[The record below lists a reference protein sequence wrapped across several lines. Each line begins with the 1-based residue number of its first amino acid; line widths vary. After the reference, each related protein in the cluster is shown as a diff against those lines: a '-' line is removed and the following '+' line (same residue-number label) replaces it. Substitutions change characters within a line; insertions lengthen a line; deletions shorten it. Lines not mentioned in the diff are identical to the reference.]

1 MGACGRTALLNRTG
15 TTSNKA
21 CDLTTYPPKAPRRP
35 SGWRWPLLLAA
46 SASLAACSGESSKGQ
61 QQRTTEVG
69 YIVAQTSSVPIAVT
83 LSGRTVAFETS
94 EVRPQVTGVIKR
106 RFFTEGST
114 VKAGQP
120 LFEIDPSLY
129 RAAVNQAQANLASAR
144 ATADAAS
151 VKAERYRPLADMEA
165 IAKQDYT
172 DAQAQARTAKAS
184 IAQNAAA
191 LDTARINL
199 RFTTVPAPIS
209 GRIGR
214 QLFTVGALVS
224 ASQVDPL
231 AVIQRMDPIY
241 VDMQQSATELTALR
255 RRLAEGGVNPGSTEV
270 HLMLDGGARY
280 PQAGTVQFSE
290 VTVDQTTGTVTLRAR
305 FPNPDGML
313 LPGMFVTAMFD
324 QASDP
329 NAILIPQTAVQRDF
343 DGSAFVMLVGKDNKA
358 ERRKVAAERTYNE
371 YAVVTSGLR
380 KGDKVIVQGLNG
392 LRQGAAIKPVINTAP
407 QEVAPPKKG
416 DAGAQSGGQSAR
428 KGA

>member
-1 MGACGRTALLNRTG
+1 M
-15 TTSNKA
+15 
-21 CDLTTYPPKAPRRP
+21 TTYPPKALRRP
-35 SGWRWPLLLAA
+35 SGWRWPLLLVAG
-46 SASLAACSGESSKGQ
+46 ASLSACSGESSKGQ
-61 QQRTTEVG
+61 QQRIAEVG

-129 RAAVNQAQANLASAR
+129 RAAVNQAQANLSSAR

-172 DAQAQARTAKAS
+172 DAQAQARTAKAA

-191 LDTARINL
+191 LDTAKINL

-224 ASQVDPL
+224 ASQADPL
-231 AVIQRMDPIY
+231 AVIQRMDPVY

-270 HLMLDGGARY
+270 HLQLDGGARY

-324 QASDP
+324 QANDP
-329 NAILIPQTAVQRDF
+329 NAILIPQNAIQRDF
-343 DGSAFVMLVGKDNKA
+343 DGSAFVMLVGADNKA
-358 ERRKVAAERTYNE
+358 ERRKVTAERTYNE
-371 YAVVTSGLR
+371 YSVVTAGLK

-392 LRQGAAIKPVINTAP
+392 LRQGAAIKPVINTTP
-407 QEVAPPKKG
+407 QNVAPPKKG
-416 DAGAQSGGQSAR
+416 EGGEHAGGQSGR

>member
-1 MGACGRTALLNRTG
+1 M
-15 TTSNKA
+15 TTF
-21 CDLTTYPPKAPRRP
+21 PPTDFPRP
-35 SGWRWPLLLAA
+35 TGWRWPLLLVAG
-46 SASLAACSGESSKGQ
+46 ASLAACSGESSKGRE
-61 QQRTTEVG
+61 QRDAQVG
-69 YIVAQTSSVPIAVT
+69 YIVAETSSVPLAAT

-106 RFFTEGST
+106 RFFTEGGT

-165 IAKQDYT
+165 IARQDYT
-172 DAQAQARTAKAS
+172 DALAQSRTAKAA

-191 LDTARINL
+191 LDTAKINL

-209 GRIGR
+209 GKIGR

-224 ASQVDPL
+224 ATQADPL

-241 VDMQQSATELTALR
+241 VDMQQSAAELTALR
-255 RRLAEGGVNPGSTEV
+255 QRLAAGGVTPGSTEV
-270 HLMLDGGARY
+270 HLQLDGGAKY
-280 PQAGTVQFSE
+280 PLPGTVQFSE

-305 FPNPDGML
+305 FPNPDGLL
-313 LPGMFVTAMFD
+313 LPGMFVTATFD

-329 NAILIPQTAVQRDF
+329 NAILIPQVAVQRDF
-343 DGSAFVMLVGKDNKA
+343 DGSAFVMLVGPDNKA
-358 ERRKVAAERTYNE
+358 QRRKVSADRTYKE
-371 YAVVTSGLR
+371 YAVVTAGLKR
-380 KGDKVIVQGLNG
+380 GEKVIVQGLNG
-392 LRQGAAIKPVINTAP
+392 LRQGAAIKPVVSTAP
-407 QEVAPPKKG
+407 QKVEPARQGK
-416 DAGAQSGGQSAR
+416 GQSQGSGSGSGAN